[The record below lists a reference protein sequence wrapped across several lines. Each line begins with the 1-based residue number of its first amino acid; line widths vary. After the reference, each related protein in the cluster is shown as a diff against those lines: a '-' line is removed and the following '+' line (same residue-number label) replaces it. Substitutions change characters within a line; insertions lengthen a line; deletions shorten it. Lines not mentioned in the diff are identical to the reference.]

1 MKEIT
6 PSAVNIVLETNFQG
20 FLTNYFMMHSKD
32 IHVKKWQSRKSLVLL
47 KLYFYQERDIKNVSL
62 EILANDIHFEK
73 LIIIS
78 NFNITYILRNSCRY
92 TADPPVSCSES
103 FYS

>member
-1 MKEIT
+1 M
-6 PSAVNIVLETNFQG
+6 
-20 FLTNYFMMHSKD
+20 
-32 IHVKKWQSRKSLVLL
+32 
-47 KLYFYQERDIKNVSL
+47 SL

-103 FYS
+103 FYSW